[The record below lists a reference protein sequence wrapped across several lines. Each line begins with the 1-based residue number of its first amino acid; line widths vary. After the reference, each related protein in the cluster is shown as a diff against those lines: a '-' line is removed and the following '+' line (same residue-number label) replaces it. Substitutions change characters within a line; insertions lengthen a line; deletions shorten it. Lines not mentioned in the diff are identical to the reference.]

1 MRSDTRLNTF
11 APSLSPPLN
20 PCYSVSS
27 PSLYYSSLCLSLLP
41 LLVTLPYPLPPQA
54 NLKWGSMTMAESG
67 ADYEDEE
74 EGSAG
79 GSEGS
84 GGGGRMD
91 NTYGSID
98 LMDDTLPSIGG
109 STKKSGKSVT
119 INVPPTPEHKGKH
132 SRGK

>member
-1 MRSDTRLNTF
+1 
-11 APSLSPPLN
+11 
-20 PCYSVSS
+20 
-27 PSLYYSSLCLSLLP
+27 
-41 LLVTLPYPLPPQA
+41 
-54 NLKWGSMTMAESG
+54 MTMAESA
-67 ADYEDEE
+67 ADYEDED